1 MYFNIPG
8 TKDILIKNLT
18 GEDLKD
24 IYLSFEGIE
33 KHPLKISNIRKDGQV
48 VKTLVLSYLNG
59 VTELKLCY
67 YNDGQKQEIVVYNEL
82 SKKDLRKLI
91 LEISKENVK
100 LKVRTTVEEKYI

>member
-1 MYFNIPG
+1 MHLVFHKISYI
-8 TKDILIKNLT
+8 ILFQT
-18 GEDLKD
+18 LKP
-24 IYLSFEGIE
+24 IWSSPYLSFEGIE

-48 VKTLVLSYLNG
+48 VKTLVLSYLNR

-67 YNDGQKQEIVVYNEL
+67 YNYGQKQEIVVYNEL

-91 LEISKENVK
+91 LEISKENGK